1 MSIRSKRVRASEPI
15 GVLRELLR
23 IALRNSAQGVPVQLA
38 AVAAIVYW
46 ADQVE
51 DHVMALIVG
60 VIGTLVAAWRL
71 LISRRYADVASLSSQ
86 SIIRARLELEGNAA
100 LAGLMWAWV
109 TFQLYPLLQGT
120 TATLYVAMILGSL
133 AVASLSMPLLGRS
146 YEILAGLQLGA
157 LLAVSA
163 LDERVHSWPLVV
175 LGVLFAATSLRAAHQ
190 FRDATTRAIRLGL
203 EAVAA
208 NVTLREA
215 KEAAEAADVAKS
227 RFLATMS
234 HEIRTPMNGVLGALD
249 LLQHSR
255 LDADQRRLVKTAS
268 SSGGSLMAILND
280 VLDHS
285 KIEAGKLTLVSTEC
299 SLHTIALSVVALLKS
314 NADAKGLD
322 IDLDIFRCRAEQV
335 VCDGQRLKQVLLNLI
350 GNAIKFTER
359 GAVTLCLESEPA
371 GDGMARVSFR
381 VSDTGIGISRE
392 ELERLFQPFEQIDG
406 GGERLRSGT
415 GLGLSISQRIVGA
428 MGGSIEVDS
437 EPGQGS
443 TFRFTLLIEESVL
456 PAPPPPLDSA
466 LGDLAAP
473 THAPGQVLVVEDNPV
488 NLVIALEMLRS
499 LGVETLEAE
508 NGAVAIERIAEHP
521 VDLVLMDCNMPV
533 MDGYTAV
540 ERIREREARL
550 GLARV
555 PIVAMTANA
564 FGEDVMRALA
574 VGMDGHLAKPYT
586 RAQLSTTLSQWV

>member
-1 MSIRSKRVRASEPI
+1 
-15 GVLRELLR
+15 
-23 IALRNSAQGVPVQLA
+23 
-38 AVAAIVYW
+38 
-46 ADQVE
+46 
-51 DHVMALIVG
+51 
-60 VIGTLVAAWRL
+60 
-71 LISRRYADVASLSSQ
+71 
-86 SIIRARLELEGNAA
+86 
-100 LAGLMWAWV
+100 MWAWS
-109 TFQLYPLLQGT
+109 TIQLYPQLQGT
-120 TATLYVAMILGSL
+120 TATTYVAMIFGSL
-133 AVASLSMPLLGRS
+133 AVASLFMTLLGRS
-146 YEILAGLQLGA
+146 FEILAGLQLGS
-157 LLAVSA
+157 LLAVSMF
-163 LDERVHSWPLVV
+163 DERVHSWPLVV
-175 LGVLFAATSLRAAHQ
+175 LVVLFATTSLRAAHQ

-255 LDADQRRLVKTAS
+255 LDADQRRLVKTAA

-322 IDLDIFRCRAEQV
+322 VNLDILRCRAEQV

-350 GNAIKFTER
+350 GNAIKFTEQ
-359 GAVTLCLESEPA
+359 GSVTLCLESAPA
-371 GDGMARVSFR
+371 GDGKARVSFR
-381 VSDTGIGISRE
+381 VSDTGIGVSIE
-392 ELERLFQPFEQIDG
+392 ELQRLFQPFEQIDG
-406 GGERLRSGT
+406 TGERLRSGT

-428 MGGSIEVDS
+428 MGGRIEVDS
-437 EPGQGS
+437 QPGKGS
-443 TFRFTLLIEESVL
+443 TFRFSLLIEESMLPVL
-456 PAPPPPLDSA
+456 PPALDST
-466 LGDLAAP
+466 LGDLGP
-473 THAPGQVLVVEDNPV
+473 PSHAPGQVLVVEDNPV

-574 VGMDGHLAKPYT
+574 VGMDGHLPKPYT

>member
-1 MSIRSKRVRASEPI
+1 MSSRSKHVRPREPI

-38 AVAAIVYW
+38 AVAVLVYW
-46 ADQVE
+46 AVQVGSRPTA
-51 DHVMALIVG
+51 VLVG
-60 VIGTLVAAWRL
+60 LVGTVVAVWRV
-71 LISRRYADVASLSSQ
+71 LISHRYADVATITPR
-86 SIIRARLELEGNAA
+86 SIVHARLELEGNSA
-100 LAGLMWAWV
+100 LAGLMWAWS
-109 TFQLYPLLQGT
+109 TFQLYPQLTGT
-120 TATLYVAMILGSL
+120 TATTYVAMIFGSL
-133 AVASLSMPLLGRS
+133 AVASMFMTLLGRS
-146 YEILAGLQLGA
+146 FEILSALQLGS
-157 LLAVSA
+157 LLLVS
-163 LDERVHSWPLVV
+163 LFDERVHSWPLVM
-175 LGVLFAATSLRAAHQ
+175 LGVLFATTSLRASQQ

-203 EAVAA
+203 EAVEA
-208 NVTLREA
+208 NVVLREA

-285 KIEAGKLTLVSTEC
+285 KIEAGKLALVPVEC
-299 SLHTIALSVVALLKS
+299 SLHTIARSVVALLKS
-314 NADAKGLD
+314 NADAKELALELD
-322 IDLDIFRCRAEQV
+322 LTRCPADRV

-350 GNAIKFTER
+350 GNAIKFSEQ
-359 GAVTLCLESEPA
+359 GAVALRLASEPA
-371 GDGMARVSFR
+371 GDGRSRFMFQV
-381 VSDTGIGISRE
+381 VDTGIGISPE
-392 ELERLFQPFEQIDG
+392 EVTRLFQPFEQIDG

-415 GLGLSISQRIVGA
+415 GLGLSISQRIVEA
-428 MGGSIEVDS
+428 MGGRIGVDS
-437 EPGQGS
+437 CPGQGS
-443 TFRFTLLIEESVL
+443 TFGFSLLIEESRL
-456 PAPPPPLDSA
+456 PAPPPAIDSRLGELDGPAQRSS
-466 LGDLAAP
+466 
-473 THAPGQVLVVEDNPV
+473 HVLVVEDNPV

-499 LGVETLEAE
+499 LGVDTLEAE
-508 NGAVAIERIAEHP
+508 NGAVAIERIAEQQ

-550 GLARV
+550 GLARL

-574 VGMDGHLAKPYT
+574 VGMDGHLPKPYT
-586 RAQLSTTLSQWV
+586 RAQLRSTLSQWV